1 MIWNRRGCVRVTL
14 GARPTGDN
22 SFRERERFRYGGYGR
37 GMLGGGGG
45 GGGRGVTITIHSQ
58 VVTSPEM
65 NREEADRPTD
75 GLTDY

>member
-1 MIWNRRGCVRVTL
+1 M
-14 GARPTGDN
+14 GD
-22 SFRERERFRYGGYGR
+22 GR
-37 GMLGGGGG
+37 GMLCGR
-45 GGGRGVTITIHSQ
+45 GRGVGITIHSQ